1 MLYRKAFL
9 LFYGRL
15 TEILDYRRLI
25 VIGAYCD
32 TTGAPVNLV
41 FQNNRPAT

>member
-9 LFYGRL
+9 LRYGRL
-15 TEILDYRRLI
+15 TEILAYRLL
-25 VIGAYCD
+25 IGAWCD

-41 FQNNRPAT
+41 FQNDRPAT